1 MYVDYGHGAKDY
13 RSILKRHKKK
23 KIGNQIT
30 K

>member
-23 KIGNQIT
+23 IGNQIT